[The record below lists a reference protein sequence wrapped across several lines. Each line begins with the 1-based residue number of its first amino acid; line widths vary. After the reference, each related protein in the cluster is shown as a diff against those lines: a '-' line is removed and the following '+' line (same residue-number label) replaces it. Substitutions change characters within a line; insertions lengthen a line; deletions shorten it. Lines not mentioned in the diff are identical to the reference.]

1 MKAKSPMTPAPSVPY
16 IIFIKLRDKQLSVGA
31 TGSKGGQRGHRG
43 CGARVI
49 KNLQL
54 SLFLLSLLATIIAGS
69 E

>member
-31 TGSKGGQRGHRG
+31 TGYKGAK
-43 CGARVI
+43 GATGAVVP
-49 KNLQL
+49 
-54 SLFLLSLLATIIAGS
+54 